1 MNEIT
6 REIIGHLTER
16 REYAVGEPTDTGY
29 YRVLNRSN
37 IHTVAELG
45 GDDLL
50 KDALGY
56 FIERVN
62 SAENP
67 DEAWSA
73 IANRW
78 SKIGEISEPG
88 YGPEH
93 EDLSDLVV
101 DVAHDFV
108 GSAVIYYD
116 DTARYFAGTR
126 AWEWEENCEELLG
139 GERTISQMQIILFVV
154 VEVFIW
160 SIIEELNENAP
171 WGVTDEECDNEVA
184 AEAAAQEEN

>member
-6 REIIGHLTER
+6 KEILGHLTER
-16 REYAVGEPTDTGY
+16 RDYAVGAPTDTGY

-62 SAENP
+62 CAENP

-73 IANRW
+73 IANRT
-78 SKIGEISEPG
+78 G
-88 YGPEH
+88 YGPDH
-93 EDLSDLVV
+93 EDLSDFVV
-101 DVAHDFV
+101 DVAQDFV

-126 AWEWEENCEELLG
+126 AWEWEQNCEELLG
-139 GERTISQMQIILFVV
+139 GESIISQMQIVLFCV

-171 WGVTDEECDNEVA
+171 WGVTDEEYDNEVA
-184 AEAAAQEEN
+184 AEAAAQEG

>member
-6 REIIGHLTER
+6 KEILGHLTEKKDYTAGVFSDR
-16 REYAVGEPTDTGY
+16 GY
-29 YRVLNRSN
+29 LRVLNRSN

-50 KDALGY
+50 KNVLGY

-62 SAENP
+62 CAENP

-73 IANRW
+73 IANRT
-78 SKIGEISEPG
+78 G
-88 YGPEH
+88 YGPDH
-93 EDLSDLVV
+93 EDLSDFVV

-108 GSAVIYYD
+108 DFSVIYYD

-126 AWEWEENCEELLG
+126 AWEWEQNCEELLG
-139 GERTISQMQIILFVV
+139 GESIISQMQIILFVV

-171 WGVTDEECDNEVA
+171 WGVTDEEYDNEVA
-184 AEAAAQEEN
+184 AEAAAQEG